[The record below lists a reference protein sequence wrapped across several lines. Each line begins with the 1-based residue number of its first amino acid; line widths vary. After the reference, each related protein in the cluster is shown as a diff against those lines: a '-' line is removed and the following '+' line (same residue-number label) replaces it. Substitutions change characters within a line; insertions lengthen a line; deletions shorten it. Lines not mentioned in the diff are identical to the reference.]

1 MVFDD
6 MFAFHNGN
14 EQNVMKTKKKPK
26 TKQDNYF
33 CNHLKSISMKWPQKT

>member
-14 EQNVMKTKKKPK
+14 EQNVMKTKKKPQNK
-26 TKQDNYF
+26 TGQLF
-33 CNHLKSISMKWPQKT
+33 L